1 MKMCRTTLC
10 PTIYARYV
18 EPVVTNEQTKAFLS
32 RLPPTA
38 RAGFIGGAL
47 ARAGYDGEGTTPQAN
62 LPEHPGV
69 FDFDLLEDGT
79 SLAYMTG

>member
-1 MKMCRTTLC
+1 
-10 PTIYARYV
+10 V

-62 LPEHPGV
+62 LLNHEWM
-69 FDFDLLEDGT
+69 DAI
-79 SLAYMTG
+79 AYFAVTWMHM